1 MSRLLAYGI
10 EIFSLQNLEVFFL
23 IPNFRVKQVTYST
36 LLWFE
41 RSLGCALPST
51 VAMRPEV
58 HQPAFI
64 VLHVCNIFTSVKIHV
79 RLLDVLSSG
88 PSTDL
93 TQTGQTW
100 GVLHVY
106 SKPQTLNP

>member
-79 RLLDVLSSG
+79 RLLDVLASIFG
-88 PSTDL
+88 AFYRPDANWANM
-93 TQTGQTW
+93 G
-100 GVLHVY
+100 GVACIL
-106 SKPQTLNP
+106 